1 MLSSLVGGGGIP
13 PEFIFKFGG
22 AHMRNRNRSRKI
34 GVLLGLAF
42 GITIIA
48 VGVLPAFSA
57 PQDASQTPPAKSGGS
72 ATMPW
77 TPEDLINAETASG
90 FRISPDG
97 KWTVW
102 SKSVANKEKDGRV
115 SNLFLS
121 SLTEKK
127 EVQLTRG
134 TDTNGNAV
142 WSPKGDLIAF
152 SSTKPLPDAKP
163 GMSKSQIWLI
173 NPFGGEPWP
182 MTTFERGVNRFEWI
196 TDDVIIF
203 SAEEDATLFE
213 KDTEQRKDDSRV
225 IDDEAHAAPVRLF
238 KLSVKD
244 KKVTRLT
251 TNNDR
256 IQNWAVTKDL
266 SHVVTVHNREL
277 SYAWDQK
284 IAPAT
289 FVWDL
294 RTSQSK
300 QIFTDGKI
308 RPNGVS
314 WTLDGTGFYVT
325 APYSSDAR
333 FFTAT
338 IELLYFYDFASGE
351 THKVDIDWENGL
363 AGGIDVTPD
372 GFVAFLAAGTK
383 RAPARYTM
391 GGSGTSRKW
400 TRAMIEGDHTNNI
413 GGLSISEDGK
423 RVAYNYSTASI
434 PGQWFGATLDGTRI
448 TGQLQ
453 LTNLNPSYAKKEI
466 AKSEVVHWKGANG
479 DDVDGIVFYPLHYEA
494 GKRYPLVLGIHGG
507 PAGSDLDLWSESW
520 AYPTQLYTERGAFVL
535 KVNYHGSNN
544 HGLKFVESICC
555 GHYYDLEIPDIENG
569 VDALIQQGKVDPD
582 RIGTAGWSNGSILS
596 IELTIKNPA
605 RYKAAMCGAGDV
617 EWISDWANV
626 DFGESFDSYYFGK
639 SPLEDP
645 ELYIK
650 KSPIFQMDKVR
661 TPTLIFF
668 GTNDRQVPT
677 EEGWTHYRTLYTINK
692 APVRFIL
699 FPGEAHGPTKL
710 SHQLRKVN
718 EEMTWMDRYL
728 FKTEVPAN
736 EAFKKDSPLGE
747 AMRRRSIA
755 RDGTRYGNLIKVM
768 GTGPVLAPEVVK
780 RGNLEIGRFE
790 VTRAQYATFDHTYKI
805 DPGTENYPA
814 NGITF
819 EKGKAFAAW
828 LSTMTHEQWRVPNE
842 DEVASLYN
850 NRAGENT
857 LDYWAGYAPNPDD
870 ADRLMKQ
877 IAQLPGDAPL
887 LREVGSFHGQGDKDD
902 ELIFDLGGNVA
913 EWVIAADGSGKTLGG
928 SADRPADNKAAYQP
942 ASLPYTGFR
951 VVRGAPQPK
960 K

>member
-1 MLSSLVGGGGIP
+1 
-13 PEFIFKFGG
+13 
-22 AHMRNRNRSRKI
+22 MRNRTI
-34 GVLLGLAF
+34 GVLIGLAF
-42 GITIIA
+42 GLA
-48 VGVLPAFSA
+48 VIFAGVLPALSA
-57 PQDASQTPPAKSGGS
+57 QQDTAQTPSVKSSGTSITQS
-72 ATMPW
+72 AMPW
-77 TPEDLINAETASG
+77 TPEDIINAETAGG

-97 KWTVW
+97 KWVAW
-102 SKSVANKEKDGRV
+102 SKSITNKEKDGRV

-134 TDTNGNAV
+134 TDTNGGPQ
-142 WSPKGDLIAF
+142 WSPKGDLLAF
-152 SSTKPLPDAKP
+152 TSTKPVPEAKP
-163 GMSKSQIWLI
+163 GMSRSQIWLI

-182 MTTFERGVNRFEWI
+182 LTNFERGVQRFEWI
-196 TDDVIIF
+196 TDDTIIF

-238 KLSVKD
+238 KFSVKD
-244 KKVTRLT
+244 KKVARLT
-251 TNNDR
+251 ANNDR
-256 IQNWAVTKDL
+256 IGNWAVTKDL
-266 SHVVTVHNREL
+266 SHAVTVHNREL

-284 IAPAT
+284 IAPVT

-294 RTSQSK
+294 RTGQSK
-300 QIFTDGKI
+300 QIFTDGRI
-308 RPNGVS
+308 RPSGVE
-314 WTLDGTGFYVT
+314 WTRDGAGFYAT

-338 IELLYFYDFASGE
+338 IELLYFYDLASGDVR
-351 THKVDIDWENGL
+351 KIDIDWENGL

-372 GFVAFLAAGTK
+372 GFISFLAAGTK

-391 GGSGTSRKW
+391 SGSAASRKW
-400 TRAMIEGDHTNNI
+400 SRAAIEGDHANNL

-423 RVAYNYSTASI
+423 RVVYSYSTPSI
-434 PGQWFGATLDGTRI
+434 PAQWYGAALDGTHI
-448 TGQLQ
+448 TSPMQI
-453 LTNLNPSYAKKEI
+453 TNLNPSFAKKEI
-466 AKSEVVHWKGANG
+466 AKSEVVHWKGAND
-479 DDVDGIVFYPLHYEA
+479 DDVDGILFYPVHYEA

-535 KVNYHGSNN
+535 KVNYHGSSN

-555 GHYYDLEIPDIENG
+555 GHYYDLEIPDIESG
-569 VDALIQQGKVDPD
+569 VDALIKQGKVDPNQ
-582 RIGTAGWSNGSILS
+582 IGTAGWSNGSILS
-596 IELTIKNPA
+596 IQLTITNPA

-626 DFGESFDSYYFGK
+626 DFGGSFDSYYFGK

-650 KSPIFQMDKVR
+650 KSPMFQMDKVR

-699 FPGEAHGPTKL
+699 FPGEAHGPAKL

-718 EEMTWMDRYL
+718 EEMAWMDRYL
-728 FKTEVPAN
+728 FKTEKLEN

-747 AMRRRSIA
+747 ALRRRSIA
-755 RDGTRYGNLIKVM
+755 REGATYGRFAKPGGL
-768 GTGPVLAPEVVK
+768 GTGFVLEPEVVR

-790 VTRAQYATFDHTYKI
+790 VTRAQYGGFDRSYKV

-819 EKGKAFAAW
+819 EKAKAYAAW
-828 LSTMTHEQWRVPNE
+828 LSDWTQEQWRIPNE

-850 NRAGENT
+850 NRSGENT

-877 IAQLPGDAPL
+877 IADLPGDAPL
-887 LREVGSFHGQGDKDD
+887 LREAGSFKGQGDKDD
-902 ELIFDLGGNVA
+902 ELVFDLGGNVA
-913 EWVIAADGSGKTLGG
+913 EWAIAADGSGKTLGG
-928 SADRPADNKAAYQP
+928 SADRPADNKAANHP